1 MNCMKILRNQ
11 YARHTV
17 RKPLFIVNKKSAKR
31 KAEGL
36 FLHQLID
43 LAALA
48 CTLLRYVMLHS
59 QKLLHYKIGL
69 WTAFVQALKHLCHWH
84 IRYASD

>member
-11 YARHTV
+11 YARQTV

-31 KAEGL
+31 KVEGL
-36 FLHQLID
+36 FLHQLTD

-48 CTLLRYVMLHS
+48 CAFLRYVMLHS
-59 QKLLHYKIGL
+59 QKLLH
-69 WTAFVQALKHLCHWH
+69 H
-84 IRYASD
+84 R